1 MTDSSLTASGH
12 RAVVAPALRAAA
24 CALAALVLTVT
35 CAAAASTLTACSA
48 EDAGAADAPADAAAA
63 SAGGTVTA
71 EPGVLVVASALNGEP
86 YESATST
93 SQNGFTCDLLGLIG
107 ERAGLDVTFASAVKH
122 KDADQSITPGTP
134 EDVAAKVAAGDAD
147 LGASSLLAGEALE
160 GVALTDPYL
169 HADYAVATKMGTG
182 FDTLD
187 ALQTD
192 GVVVAVQDDPAI
204 AAWVAENLP
213 GAEVRTF
220 ENGIDA
226 LVELHSEL
234 AQAAIV
240 DEPRLVRYVNV
251 REPHL
256 QAVEVVPSEKDYAFA
271 VAAGNESLLAAV
283 NEALAALKSDGSYDE
298 LYDRWFGAA
307 PERGTA
313 ATTAAPES
321 VQDSTGA

>member
-1 MTDSSLTASGH
+1 MTDSSLIAPGRRSAVVPAV
-12 RAVVAPALRAAA
+12 RAVA
-24 CALAALVLTVT
+24 CALAALVLTVA
-35 CAAAASTLTACSA
+35 CAAAASALTACSA
-48 EDAGAADAPADAAAA
+48 EDAGTADAPADAAAA
-63 SAGGTVTA
+63 PAEGAATA
-71 EPGVLVVASALNGEP
+71 EPGVLVVASALNSEP

-93 SQNGFTCDLLGLIG
+93 SQNGFTCDLLGLVG

-187 ALQTD
+187 ALGAD

-213 GAEVRTF
+213 HAEVRTF

-256 QAVEVVPSEKDYAFA
+256 QAVEVVPSEKDYVFA

-283 NEALAALKSDGSYDE
+283 NEALAALKSDGSYEE
-298 LYDRWFGAA
+298 LYDRWFGDA